1 MRETI
6 LNRLVAIITAAILV
20 ACLLFALATRD
31 VRTTGG
37 LL

>member
-1 MRETI
+1 MREAI
-6 LNRLVAIITAAILV
+6 LNRLVAIITAAILA
-20 ACLLFALATRD
+20 ACVLFALAMRE

>member
-20 ACLLFALATRD
+20 ACLLFALATRE

>member
-1 MRETI
+1 MRDAI

-20 ACLLFALATRD
+20 ACVLFALATRE